1 MTPAEKK
8 HQEIIQRYPLYE
20 ETAHWTPVLC
30 EKTQEASADR
40 LTWAANRGLMRG
52 DRESRN
58 DYLIPVTGLWLF
70 KDPKVAAEFKLLW
83 G

>member
-8 HQEIIQRYPLYE
+8 HLEIIKQYPLYE

-30 EKTQEASADR
+30 ENTMEASADR
-40 LTWAANRGLMRG
+40 FRWAANRGLKRG
-52 DRESRN
+52 DQNSRN
-58 DYLIPVTGLWLF
+58 DFLIPVSGFWLF